1 MIMVWDIFIYFAI
14 AAVVLYAAGSVVA
27 WMVPSKERVLSG
39 LSGKSACREKIA
51 ASLSGMAMLVFGAFI
66 VVLWSSLS
74 RPPMRTLGET
84 RLWIVHL
91 YQMEI

>member
-27 WMVPSKERVLSG
+27 WMVPSKERVLPG

-51 ASLSGMAMLVFGAFI
+51 ASLSGLAMLVFGAFI

-84 RLWIVHL
+84 RLW
-91 YQMEI
+91 